1 MCMLAVLMHSQ
12 QAADLFLFGRFM
24 RPAWGRRRLSPG
36 GDVRN
41 WRWWFPCGC
50 THSARR
56 GGGLQVHP
64 VGRIHVAACADACY
78 LSGQAKAARSRALG
92 MREVRKFG

>member
-1 MCMLAVLMHSQ
+1 M
-12 QAADLFLFGRFM
+12 
-24 RPAWGRRRLSPG
+24 
-36 GDVRN
+36 
-41 WRWWFPCGC
+41 
-50 THSARR
+50 
-56 GGGLQVHP
+56 HP